1 MYSTQA
7 YLYHQRSRVI
17 ILDTTIASVTR
28 RYRKV
33 YSKKL
38 SLSRGTDNV
47 ILFEFLN
54 QDQKPVNISGS
65 TLTFRLIS
73 QDGSRVLL
81 AQDMVALNAA
91 QGLAKIT
98 VSEQQLD
105 LIDAQVANY
114 SVERTSGIL
123 SEPTYVDDDAS
134 ARGYCD
140 IVDSVYPDFVA
151 STSITIP
158 DQAGN
163 SPAYTSSFQTE
174 TDVLTL
180 SITPSDFTG
189 NVQPQGATN
198 DTDDLW
204 YDIGNA
210 IAFNNSN
217 TTVGINITGYHPYIR
232 LAVNTDSGNISQILY
247 R

>member
-1 MYSTQA
+1 
-7 YLYHQRSRVI
+7 
-17 ILDTTIASVTR
+17 
-28 RYRKV
+28 V

-73 QDGSRVLL
+73 QDGNTVLL
-81 AQDMVALNAA
+81 TQDMVALNAA

-98 VSEQQLD
+98 ISEQQLD
-105 LIDAQVANY
+105 TIDAQPANY
-114 SVERTSGIL
+114 SVERTSGVL
-123 SEPTYVDDDAS
+123 SEPVYVDDDAS

-140 IVDSVYPDFVA
+140 IVDSVYPDFV
-151 STSITIP
+151 SSNTITVP
-158 DQAGN
+158 AQAGN
-163 SPAYTSSFQTE
+163 APVYTSTFQTE
-174 TDVLTL
+174 TDMLTL
-180 SITPSDFTG
+180 SIRPSNFTG
-189 NVQPQGATN
+189 NIQVQGATN

-204 YDIGNA
+204 YNINDA
-210 IAFNNSN
+210 VSFVDSN
-217 TTVGINITGYHPYIR
+217 TTVGLNVVGYHPYVR
-232 LAVNTDSGNISQILY
+232 LAINTDSGNISEILY